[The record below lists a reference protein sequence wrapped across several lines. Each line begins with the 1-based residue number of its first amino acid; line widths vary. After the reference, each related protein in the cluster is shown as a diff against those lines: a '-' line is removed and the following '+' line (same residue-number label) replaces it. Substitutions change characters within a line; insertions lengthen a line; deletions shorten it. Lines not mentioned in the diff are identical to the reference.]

1 MLAMLMLAMVQNV
14 PGPPGD
20 DVTALPRLTPQT
32 QRQCPRG
39 SDEIMVCGGGLE
51 SQRLEP
57 LPEMKPDPILPRAEA
72 QLSPNKR
79 IGLRAGSS
87 SNPMITAP
95 RGMVDLTIKF

>member
-1 MLAMLMLAMVQNV
+1 MLAMLMLVMAQNV

-20 DVTALPRLTPQT
+20 DEPAVPRLTQT
-32 QRQCPRG
+32 QRSCPRG

-57 LPEMKPDPILPRAEA
+57 LPERAVDPIFPRAEA

-79 IGLRAGSS
+79 IGVRAASS
-87 SNPMITAP
+87 SNPTITTP
-95 RGMVDLTIKF
+95 RAMVDLTIKF

>member
-1 MLAMLMLAMVQNV
+1 MLAMLLLMTVQNV

-20 DVTALPRLTPQT
+20 EVVPPRLIQPKT
-32 QRQCPRG
+32 CKRG
-39 SDEIMVCGGGLE
+39 DEEIMVCGGGLQ

-57 LPEMKPDPILPRAEA
+57 LPAVRVDPMLPQAEA

-79 IGLRAGSS
+79 IGLHATSS

-95 RGMVDLTIKF
+95 RAMVDLTIKF